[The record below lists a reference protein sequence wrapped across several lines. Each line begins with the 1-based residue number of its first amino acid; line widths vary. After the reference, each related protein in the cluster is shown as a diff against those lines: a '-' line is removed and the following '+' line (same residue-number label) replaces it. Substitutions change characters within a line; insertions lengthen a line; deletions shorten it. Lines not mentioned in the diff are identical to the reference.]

1 MQFFRDT
8 DLVVFLATVGQIFV
22 LGPAQ
27 LRKNVRPLPK
37 VFEIETVRPES
48 LTETQQRH
56 LAGFDDKLARLNYR
70 PVHTY
75 RAVNYGQNLL
85 RSYINPTE
93 PVRCVLMIV
102 EVTVNV
108 NGIRSSNHSSTLE
121 FFTYFTDESVLVT
134 RNMRIKSV
142 FEEPPYR
149 ITQECPRVS
158 DPAELRR
165 RHIAYLQQ
173 MNRLPKS
180 PANAPASIAQEF
192 QSGHERFCEYQ
203 LSRGNLR
210 LDPCRNCYFTTA
222 KVHWRGILNH
232 LNPFV
237 QRFALAKFLAAALS
251 GIALPVLGSEFLG
264 PLIARSQPMAG
275 LPGLEVAQIVT
286 LTSFALAGALV
297 GLLLQKSSFLW
308 TFIFTYLGVGA
319 ILGFHSSPLPCST
332 IAALVGHAVAQ
343 WQKNRNLILQ
353 PKTSLPKS
361 VAAASAGAALLK

>member
-1 MQFFRDT
+1 MQFFGDT

-27 LRKNVRPLPK
+27 LRKNVRPMPK
-37 VFEIETVRPES
+37 VFDIETVRRES
-48 LTETQQRH
+48 LTETQRH
-56 LAGFDDKLARLNYR
+56 CLAEFDEKLARLNYQ

-75 RAVNYGQNLL
+75 RAANYGQNLL
-85 RSYINPTE
+85 RSYFNPSE
-93 PVRCVLMIV
+93 PARCVLMIV

-108 NGIRSSNHSSTLE
+108 NGVRSSNHSSTLE
-121 FFTYFTDESVLVT
+121 FFTFFTDESVLVT

-165 RHIAYLQQ
+165 RHLA
-173 MNRLPKS
+173 RLEQISRVPRS
-180 PANAPASIAQEF
+180 PASDPVAIAKEF
-192 QSGHERFCEYQ
+192 QRGHERFCEYQ

-210 LDPCRNCYFTTA
+210 RDPTGNWYFTTA
-222 KVHWRGILNH
+222 KVHWRGIMNH

-237 QRFALAKFLAAALS
+237 QRFAFSKFLPAALS
-251 GIALPVLGSEFLG
+251 GIALPVLGSEFLA
-264 PLIARSQPMAG
+264 PAIARSAMMARFQG
-275 LPGLEVAQIVT
+275 FDLVQMVT
-286 LTSFALAGALV
+286 LGSFALAGALV
-297 GLLLQKSSFLW
+297 GLFLQKSNFLW

-319 ILGFHSSPLPCST
+319 ILGFHSDPLPCST

-343 WQKNRNLILQ
+343 RQKTQKLILQ
-353 PKTSLPKS
+353 PNAPRPKS
-361 VAAASAGAALLK
+361 VAAASAGALLK